1 MKPADFSALS
11 TDEQLDI
18 LYYQADI
25 LANRYEDE
33 FIYLLYSF
41 HNFYVELRHDAYS
54 NKLLEVVAFRDTERL
69 EVYLPYLTE
78 DVIN

>member
-1 MKPADFSALS
+1 MKPADFTLL
-11 TDEQLDI
+11 TTQEQLDI
-18 LYYQADI
+18 LYYQGDI

-54 NKLLEVVAFRDTERL
+54 NKLLDVIAFRDTDRL
-69 EVYLPYLTE
+69 EVYLPYLEE
-78 DVIN
+78 DLA

>member
-1 MKPADFSALS
+1 MKPADFTLL
-11 TDEQLDI
+11 TTQEQLDI
-18 LYYQADI
+18 LYYQGDI

-54 NKLLEVVAFRDTERL
+54 NKLLDVIAFRDTDRL
-69 EVYLPYLTE
+69 EVYLPYLEE
-78 DVIN
+78 DLV